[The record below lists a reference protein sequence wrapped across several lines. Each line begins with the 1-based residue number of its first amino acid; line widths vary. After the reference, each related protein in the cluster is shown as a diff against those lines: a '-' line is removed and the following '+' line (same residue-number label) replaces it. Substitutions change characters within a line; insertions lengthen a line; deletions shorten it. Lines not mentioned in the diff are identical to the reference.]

1 MCRVWR
7 RSSSR
12 EVRLVGSRLTS
23 LGDVGG
29 SGRPPYCTCSKAFS
43 PPRPQTRL
51 LYQSS
56 PRFGSGH
63 IFENLYYLKD
73 WIFSL
78 LNFKQTQL
86 CLAKGFSL

>member
-43 PPRPQTRL
+43 PPRPADKATVPVFP
-51 LYQSS
+51 SIWEWAH
-56 PRFGSGH
+56 F
-63 IFENLYYLKD
+63 
-73 WIFSL
+73 
-78 LNFKQTQL
+78 
-86 CLAKGFSL
+86 